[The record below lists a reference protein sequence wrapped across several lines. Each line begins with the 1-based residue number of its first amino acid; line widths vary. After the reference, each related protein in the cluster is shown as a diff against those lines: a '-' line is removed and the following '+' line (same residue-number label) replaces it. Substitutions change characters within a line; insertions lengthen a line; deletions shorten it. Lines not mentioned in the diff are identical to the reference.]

1 MRICDLDYRP
11 TGSKLQAKKYFPNC
25 FLCRIYIILDEGIF
39 LNFFDARKK
48 QKWLKRWAAARDKKS
63 VDLSTQITIFRK
75 WLKMGKNRTLEN
87 GDRPTFFKKTLQ
99 KWLGWGIMAVTNG
112 VNAVVVPSLW
122 GIETF
127 LILLNIYCCRS
138 SLYLPYEGLK
148 RILDHIIRV
157 FGFVVPSLWGI
168 ETWSFHHWTVLLSLH
183 VVPSLWGIDTIL
195 LIFHQLL
202 LALSDPVVP
211 SL

>member
-99 KWLGWGIMAVTNG
+99 KWWAWEIMAVTNG

-122 GIETF
+122 GIDTIFSKPSESV
-127 LILLNIYCCRS
+127 IL
-138 SLYLPYEGLK
+138 
-148 RILDHIIRV
+148 
-157 FGFVVPSLWGI
+157 PSCQ
-168 ETWSFHHWTVLLSLH
+168 

-195 LIFHQLL
+195 ANICCPFCCNAAICSFPVMLYLPYEGLTLF
-202 LALSDPVVP
+202 AL
-211 SL
+211 